1 MAEKVN
7 TKLFSEFAP
16 TTTQEWMDKITKDL
30 KGADFNRKLVWRTN
44 EGFDVQPFYRLEN
57 MDDLKYLDSY
67 PGDFPYVRGNKKDN
81 NDWFIRQDIVVDDI
95 AKANEKALDI
105 LYKGIDSLGFVL
117 NADKEYTKADI
128 EALLKDIALDCIELN
143 FVCGCKS
150 VEILPII
157 KEIIAERGI
166 DASVVKGGV
175 DIDPL
180 GYLTLKGRYCCEGEE
195 SNLFDTVKKVVL
207 SAKEL
212 ISYKLLEVNGANF
225 NNSGSSIVQE
235 LGFSLAAGV
244 EYLTQMTE
252 RGLGIDEI
260 APRIRFH
267 FATGSKY
274 FMEIAKLRAGRY
286 LWSKIVKAYNPS
298 SDAVCKM
305 NVHAETSDWNKT
317 IYDPN
322 VNMLRTQTEAM
333 SAALGGLDSFTVK
346 PYDSI
351 FQNPSDFSERI
362 ARNQQILLK
371 EESHFARIADPAGGS
386 YYIEELTQSIIEAAW
401 NLFLEVQEKGGYIAA
416 LKEGFIQESIKA
428 TAQKRDM
435 AIATR
440 RENLLGTNIF
450 PNFTEKMETPICS
463 CKLEPNDMTEE
474 GATVET
480 LKPYRG
486 AQAFEALRLKT
497 DIFSQQNGRPL
508 VQMFP
513 MGNLNMRKARAQ
525 FACNFFACAGFDV
538 ADHNGFASVD
548 EGVKVCND
556 NKAKIVV
563 VCSSDDEYADIAPEV
578 FEKLGKDA
586 IVVIAGAPACAE
598 DLKAKGITN
607 FINVKSNLLE
617 ELKRYQAE
625 LAI

>member
-1 MAEKVN
+1 MAEKEN

-95 AKANEKALDI
+95 AEANKKALDI

-117 NADKEYTKADI
+117 YADKEYTKGDLD
-128 EALLKDIALDCIELN
+128 ALLKDICLESIELN

-150 VEILPII
+150 VEVLSLL
-157 KEIIAERGI
+157 KEIVAERGI
-166 DASVVKGGV
+166 DAALVKGGV

-180 GYLTLKGRYCCEGEE
+180 GYLTLKGKYCCGEE
-195 SNLFDTVKKVVL
+195 SELFDTIKRVVL

-212 ISYKLLEVNGANF
+212 PAYKLVEVNGANF

-244 EYLTQMTE
+244 EYLTQLTE
-252 RGLGIDEI
+252 RGLGIDEV

-274 FMEIAKLRAGRY
+274 FLEIAKLRAARY
-286 LWSKIVKAYNPS
+286 LWSKIVKAYGPS
-298 SDAVCKM
+298 SDEVCKM

-351 FQNPSDFSERI
+351 FQNPSDLSERV

-371 EESHFARIADPAGGS
+371 EESHISKIADPAGGS
-386 YYIEELTQSIIEAAW
+386 YYIEQLTESIAEEAW
-401 NLFLEVQEKGGYIAA
+401 RLFLEVQEKGGYIDAI
-416 LKEGFIQESIKA
+416 KEGFIQSTIKA

-450 PNFTEKMETPICS
+450 PNFTEKIEKPIS
-463 CKLEPNDMTEE
+463 SSKLEPTDMTEE
-474 GATVET
+474 GAFVET

-486 AQAFEALRLKT
+486 AQSFEALRLKS
-497 DIFSQQNGRPL
+497 DIFSQQNGCPL

-538 ADHNGFASVD
+538 ADHNGFANVD
-548 EGVKVCND
+548 EGVKVCKD
-556 NKAKIVV
+556 NNAKIVV
-563 VCSSDDEYADIAPEV
+563 VCSSDDEYVDIVPEV

-586 IVVIAGAPACAE
+586 IVVVAGAPACAE

-625 LAI
+625 LGI

>member
-16 TTTQEWMDKITKDL
+16 NTTQEWMDKITKDL
-30 KGADFNRKLVWRTN
+30 KGADFNKKLVWKTN

-57 MDDLKYLDSY
+57 MDDLKYLDTY

-81 NDWFIRQDIVVDDI
+81 NNWFIRQDIVVKDI
-95 AKANEKALDI
+95 FKANKKAIDI

-117 NADKEYTKADI
+117 DTNKEYTKSDI
-128 EALLKDIALDCIELN
+128 EALLKDICLDCVEIN

-150 VEILPII
+150 VEILSILKQI
-157 KEIIAERGI
+157 VADKSI
-166 DASVVKGGV
+166 DASLVKGGV

-180 GYLTLKGRYCCEGEE
+180 GYLTLKGKFCCGDEAEI
-195 SNLFDTVKKVVL
+195 FDTIKKVVV

-212 ISYKLLEVNGANF
+212 PSYKLVEVNGANF

-244 EYLTQMTE
+244 EYLTQLTE
-252 RGLGIDEI
+252 RGLAIDEV

-286 LWSKIVKAYNPS
+286 LWAKIVKAYGPS
-298 SDAVCKM
+298 SDEVCKM
-305 NVHAETSDWNKT
+305 NVHGETSDWNKT

-351 FQNPSDFSERI
+351 TSESTDFSERV

-386 YYIEELTQSIIEAAW
+386 YYIEQLTESIAEEAW
-401 NLFLEVQEKGGYIAA
+401 NLFLEVQDKGGYIAA
-416 LKEGFIQESIKA
+416 IKEGFIQETINA

-463 CKLEPNDMTEE
+463 CKLEAKDMTEE
-474 GATVET
+474 GAFINT

-497 DIFSQQNGRPL
+497 DMYSKENGRPL

-538 ADHNGFASVD
+538 ADHNGFTGID
-548 EGVKVCND
+548 EGVKVCKD
-556 NKAKIVV
+556 NNAKIVV
-563 VCSSDDEYADIAPEV
+563 ICSSDDEYADIAPEI
-578 FEKLGKDA
+578 FEKLGKDVI
-586 IVVIAGAPACAE
+586 IVVAGAPACAE
-598 DLKAKGITN
+598 DLKSKGVTN
-607 FINVKSNLLE
+607 FIHVKSNLLE

-625 LAI
+625 LSI